1 MSGALRTSL
10 RSWPAALRYARPHR
24 GLGAGG
30 GALVLVSAAVGLLE
44 PWPLALLVD
53 SALGDKPLPGPLEA
67 LLGDTTVGRVL
78 LAVGLGLVVTLAIN
92 GVAAIA
98 QQVTTKL
105 EMRMVLEFRSRLFQH
120 VQRLSFAF
128 HDDRLTGE
136 FMGRINQQASSVGK
150 VTAAIFPLLESTLTL
165 VGMLVIAYT
174 LNPPVALVALSVVPF
189 IYISTGYYG
198 SRIGPTVRKVK
209 GMEIRSL
216 HIVHEAVQMLRIIV
230 AFNRED
236 HEYRRF
242 RAQGEEAVD
251 ARVKLT
257 GSQMMFSLAVSLI
270 TASGT
275 AAVLG
280 VGAWQV
286 IDGRLSVGELLVLVA
301 YISAVYKPLE
311 TISTTINGMQ
321 EDLIGFEMAEELLH
335 TQPEVMESP
344 DAVDVDKVDG
354 RMAFEHVTFRYPGR
368 ERTLVDV
375 SFEAQAGQTIAIVGP
390 TGAGKS
396 TLVSLL
402 PRFYDPAEGRVLL
415 DGVDVRDLTLASLRQ
430 QVSVV
435 PQEPLLFTGTIR
447 DNIRYGRLE
456 ASDDEVRDAARA
468 ANAHDFIKGLPKRY
482 ATTLGERGSKLS
494 GGERQRICIARA
506 FLKDAPIL
514 ILDEP
519 TSAVDSRT
527 EAVFLEA
534 LNRLMEGRTT
544 FMIAHRLSTVRHA
557 DQILVVNDGEVVE
570 RGNHDELMA
579 GGGLY
584 RLLQDAQSGGPGV
597 VSLLGPAAPAP
608 DAGAGGGD
616 ADGQDAG
623 GQDADREDA
632 DREDAD
638 GEGAGG
644 EGAVGRDAE
653 REAAR

>member
-1 MSGALRTSL
+1 VSGALGTSL
-10 RSWPAALRYARPHR
+10 RSWPAAVRYSRPHR
-24 GLGAGG
+24 APFAGG
-30 GALVLVSAAVGLLE
+30 VGLVFVSAAVSLLQ
-44 PWPLALLVD
+44 PWPIALLID
-53 SALGDKPLPGPLEA
+53 SALGDEPLPGPLES
-67 LLGDTTVGRVL
+67 LLGETTAGRVG

-92 GVAAIA
+92 GVAAIS
-98 QQVTTKL
+98 QQVITKL
-105 EMRMVLEFRSRLFQH
+105 EMGMVLEFRSRLFQH

-165 VGMLVIAYT
+165 VGMLVIAYL
-174 LNPPVALVALSVVPF
+174 LNPPVALVAMTVVPF
-189 IYISTGYYG
+189 IYVSTGYYG
-198 SRIGPTVRKVK
+198 SRIGPTVRQVK

-236 HEYRRF
+236 HEYDRF
-242 RAQGEEAVD
+242 RRQGEEAVD
-251 ARVKLT
+251 ARVKVT
-257 GSQMMFSLAVSLI
+257 RSQMLFSLAVSLI

-286 IDGRLSVGELLVLVA
+286 INGRLNVGELLVLVS

-311 TISTTINGMQ
+311 TISNTINGIQ

-335 TQPEVMESP
+335 TQPEVVESP
-344 DAVDVDKVDG
+344 DAIDLEVARG
-354 RMAFEHVTFRYPGR
+354 HMAFEHVTFRYPGR

-375 SFEAQAGQTIAIVGP
+375 SFEVLAGQTIAIVGP

-402 PRFYDPAEGRVLL
+402 PRFYDPDEGRVLL
-415 DGVDVRDLTLASLRQ
+415 DDIDVRDLTLASLRRHI
-430 QVSVV
+430 SVV

-447 DNIRYGRLE
+447 ENIRYGRLE

-527 EAVFLEA
+527 EAVFLDA
-534 LNRLMEGRTT
+534 VNRLMEGRTT

-579 GGGLY
+579 EGGLY
-584 RLLQDAQSGGPGV
+584 RLLQDAQSAAPGV
-597 VSLLGPAAPAP
+597 AAVLGQAAPGTAERP
-608 DAGAGGGD
+608 VAGRPARGGG
-616 ADGQDAG
+616 
-623 GQDADREDA
+623 EP
-632 DREDAD
+632 
-638 GEGAGG
+638 
-644 EGAVGRDAE
+644 
-653 REAAR
+653 